1 MSVHAR
7 RPTMNDVAAH
17 AGVSL
22 KTVSRVVNGVA
33 TVDPELASKV
43 QGSITQLGYR
53 HNSLA
58 ANLRAGGAS
67 QTIGL
72 ITADLSNSFYA
83 TLSSAIVREA
93 SARGYQ
99 VIMASSE
106 EDPDLERTL
115 ALDLCQRR
123 VRGLVIVPTNASH
136 EYLRKEVELGIP
148 VVFVDRPGVDISAD
162 EILADNRGGA
172 ELAIANLVNSGH
184 RRIGFLFDSLE
195 IYTMRER
202 LTGAR
207 AALELARIEFDD
219 ALLATNIHA
228 PEDASA
234 AISAMLDLAEP
245 PTAVL
250 CGNNRST
257 VGAVEEIWR
266 RGADIE
272 VSGFDDFEMSRLLPR
287 PVATVSSDTVALG
300 TTAAERLISRIEGDT
315 GSPRRTLLPSHLV
328 SRGGWSIAGQPL
340 NATNARPRAPKLRQ

>member
-1 MSVHAR
+1 MSIHAR

-22 KTVSRVVNGVA
+22 KTVSRVVNGIA
-33 TVDPELASKV
+33 TVAPELASKV
-43 QGSITQLGYR
+43 QVSITQLGYR

-93 SARGYQ
+93 SAHGYQ

-106 EDPDLERTL
+106 EDPARERAL

-136 EYLRKEVELGIP
+136 EYLREEVELGIP
-148 VVFVDRPGVDISAD
+148 VVFLDRPGVNISAD

-172 ELAIANLVNSGH
+172 ELAIAHLVQGGH

-195 IYTMRER
+195 IYTMAER
-202 LTGAR
+202 LAGAR
-207 AALELARIEFDD
+207 AALEAANIDFDD
-219 ALLATNIHA
+219 ALVATNIHA
-228 PEDASA
+228 PENASR
-234 AISAMLDLAEP
+234 AISEMLKLADP

-266 RGADIE
+266 SGADIE
-272 VSGFDDFEMSRLLPR
+272 VAGFDDFEMSRLLPR
-287 PVATVSSDTVALG
+287 PVATVSNDTVALG
-300 TTAAERLISRIEGDT
+300 TTAAQRLIARIEGDSSAT
-315 GSPRRTLLPSHLV
+315 HRTLLPSHLV
-328 SRGGWSIAGQPL
+328 SRGGWSA
-340 NATNARPRAPKLRQ
+340 AR